1 MSNKHKILIVDD
13 EVQIRKLLRI
23 SFESNNFDVYEAVN
37 AKDGITESVN
47 CKPDIMILDLGLPD
61 EPGLSVLKS
70 VREFSNMPVIIL
82 SVKNSEQDIIQA
94 LDAGA
99 DDYITKPFNTGEL
112 LARIRVAIRHHGSSD
127 NEPVLTNGDLSV
139 DLTSRVVTMKN
150 KEVKTTTTEY
160 SLLVLFLKNPG
171 KVLTHQ
177 YLLKEIWNRYYS
189 DETQYLRV
197 YIAQLRKKFEEDPS
211 NPKIFI
217 TEQGIGYRMLV
228 QNK

>member
-23 SFESNNFDVYEAVN
+23 SFESNNFEVCEAAT
-37 AKDGITESVN
+37 AKDGISESVN
-47 CKPDIMILDLGLPD
+47 YKPDIIILDLGLPD
-61 EPGLSVLKS
+61 ESGLYVLKS
-70 VREFSNMPVIIL
+70 LREFTHIPVIIL

-112 LARIRVAIRHHGSSD
+112 LARIRVAIRHHGSEN
-127 NEPVLTNGDLSV
+127 NEPVLINGSISV
-139 DLTSRVVTMKN
+139 DLTSRVVKLKN
-150 KEVKTTTTEY
+150 TEIKTTTTEY
-160 SLLVLFLKNPG
+160 SLLVLFLRNPG

-189 DETQYLRV
+189 EETQYLRV

-211 NPKIFI
+211 NPKIFV

>member
-1 MSNKHKILIVDD
+1 MSNKHKILIIDD

-23 SFESNNFDVYEAVN
+23 SFESNNFDVHEAVN
-37 AKDGITESVN
+37 AKDGIAESVN
-47 CKPDIMILDLGLPD
+47 CKPDIIILDLGLPD
-61 EPGLSVLKS
+61 ESGLYVLKS
-70 VREFSNMPVIIL
+70 VREFTNIPVIIL
-82 SVKNSEQDIIQA
+82 SVRNSEHDIIQA

-112 LARIRVAIRHHGSSD
+112 LARIRVAIRHHGSVN
-127 NEPVLTNGDLSV
+127 NEPILVNGDISV
-139 DLTSRVVTMKN
+139 DLTSRVVLLKN
-150 KEVKTTTTEY
+150 AEIKTTTTEY
-160 SLLVLFLKNPG
+160 SLLILFLKNQG

-189 DETQYLRV
+189 EETQYLRV
-197 YIAQLRKKFEEDPS
+197 YIAQLRKKFEADPS
-211 NPKIFI
+211 NPAIFI